1 MECFGRNVV
10 SVGDDTGMDLVEGN
24 AIRKIEL
31 RITFTANVTLR
42 RTRKSIPL
50 PWYKGWGGGGGW
62 WVLMEPFTRVFDML
76 LYFETI
82 LPLVESF

>member
-10 SVGDDTGMDLVEGN
+10 SVGDDTGMDLFDGN

-50 PWYKGWGGGGGW
+50 PWYKGVGGGGVG
-62 WVLMEPFTRVFDML
+62 T
-76 LYFETI
+76 
-82 LPLVESF
+82 LPQRF

>member
-10 SVGDDTGMDLVEGN
+10 SVGDEIGMDLFEGN

-42 RTRKSIPL
+42 RTRKSIPRTVVQ
-50 PWYKGWGGGGGW
+50 GGGGGG
-62 WVLMEPFTRVFDML
+62 VLMEPFPRVFDML

-82 LPLVESF
+82 LPLVESL

>member
-10 SVGDDTGMDLVEGN
+10 SVGDDTGMDLFEGN

-50 PWYKGWGGGGGW
+50 PWYKGVGGG
-62 WVLMEPFTRVFDML
+62 VLEPFPKGFDM
-76 LYFETI
+76 
-82 LPLVESF
+82 

>member
-10 SVGDDTGMDLVEGN
+10 SVGDDTGMDLFEGN

-31 RITFTANVTLR
+31 RITFTANVSLR

-50 PWYKGWGGGGGW
+50 PWYKGVGGGG
-62 WVLMEPFTRVFDML
+62 VLEPFPKGFDML

-82 LPLVESF
+82 LPLVESL

>member
-50 PWYKGWGGGGGW
+50 PWYKGWEGGGGG
-62 WVLMEPFTRVFDML
+62 VLMEPFTRVFDML

>member
-10 SVGDDTGMDLVEGN
+10 SVGDDTGMDLFEGN

-31 RITFTANVTLR
+31 RITFTANVSLR

-50 PWYKGWGGGGGW
+50 PWYKGVGGGGG
-62 WVLMEPFTRVFDML
+62 VGT
-76 LYFETI
+76 
-82 LPLVESF
+82 LPQRF

>member
-10 SVGDDTGMDLVEGN
+10 SVGDDTGMDLFEGN

-42 RTRKSIPL
+42 RTRKSIP
-50 PWYKGWGGGGGW
+50 PSGGGGGGGGG
-62 WVLMEPFTRVFDML
+62 VLEPFPKGFDML

-82 LPLVESF
+82 LPLVESL